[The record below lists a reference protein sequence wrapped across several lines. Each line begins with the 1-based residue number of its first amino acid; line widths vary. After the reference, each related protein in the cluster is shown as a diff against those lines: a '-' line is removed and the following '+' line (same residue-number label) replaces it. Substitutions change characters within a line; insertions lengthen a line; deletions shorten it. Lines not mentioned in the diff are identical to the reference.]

1 MTEKEIGQILA
12 AQLLATVRNREHSY
26 VSSVGIQYSH
36 LTDDG
41 KRVMSELTELM
52 FGKAV
57 ECEQRRIKD
66 AAEQMMIDALKK

>member
-12 AQLLATVRNREHSY
+12 AQLLATVRNRELAY

-41 KRVMSELTELM
+41 KRVMGELVELM

-66 AAEQMMIDALKK
+66 AAEQMMMDALKK